1 MDKMTKKS
9 NENIISTYR
18 KATFEYELHEKFEA
32 GLVLTGTEVKSLRN
46 KSVNLAGGFVDIKD
60 GEAFIH
66 QIKIEEYE
74 FGNRQNHNP
83 ERKRKLLLHKQ
94 EIEKLEKMVTR
105 QGFTIVPTKIYFQGA
120 WVKIEIALAKGKKNY
135 DKRQSEKEKSERR
148 ELRERLSY

>member
-1 MDKMTKKS
+1 MTKKS
-9 NENIISTYR
+9 SENIISTYR
-18 KATFEYELHEKFEA
+18 KATFEYELHETFEA

-46 KSVNLAGGFVDIKD
+46 KGVNLSGGFVDIKD

-66 QIKIEEYE
+66 QIKINEYE
-74 FGNRQNHNP
+74 FGNRQNHDP
-83 ERKRKLLLHKQ
+83 ERKRKLLLHKHQ
-94 EIEKLEKMVTR
+94 IEKLEKMVTR

-148 ELRERLSY
+148 DLRERLSY

>member
-1 MDKMTKKS
+1 MTKKS

-46 KSVNLAGGFVDIKD
+46 KNVNLAGGFVDIKD